1 MQFDL
6 FFCWPVPDSSFP
18 ENSQSLLVWLSQHL
32 ILIFSQHFRLQNV
45 KVFLI
50 ASKILEFSEH
60 KREICQIFFR
70 IEGLPTELK
79 TVHINGEIRLN
90 TSDQSHVVILTQIIS
105 KHSGPNG
112 CQDLALCG
120 FWEITIGG
128 LDLYGRDNSWLI
140 KCIVLLEENLGA
152 IFVLDQL
159 GHRWPIFNLHIL
171 QVAGFWHEVVWRRAS
186 KVLIKWRQNDLKL
199 SQEIFRDV
207 LGVKLSLVPFFGLE
221 LLWIILELHFN
232 WFALENSKH
241 VWWIQK
247 VKLLLDLFNVK
258 AFIRKWNSQ

>member
-1 MQFDL
+1 MNSLLWQLDNIFRLYGLLDWSVIHELTSLIGHVKGFLFGYVAMDEPFKPQILGKFFLKTHEFLKGHTLMQFDL
-6 FFCWPVPDSSFP
+6 LLCWPVPDSSFP

-32 ILIFSQHFRLQNV
+32 ILIFSKHFRLQNV

-50 ASKILEFSEH
+50 ASKIFEFSEH

-90 TSDQSHVVILTQIIS
+90 TSDQSHVVILTQIVS

-159 GHRWPIFNLHIL
+159 GYR
-171 QVAGFWHEVVWRRAS
+171 
-186 KVLIKWRQNDLKL
+186 
-199 SQEIFRDV
+199 
-207 LGVKLSLVPFFGLE
+207 
-221 LLWIILELHFN
+221 
-232 WFALENSKH
+232 
-241 VWWIQK
+241 
-247 VKLLLDLFNVK
+247 
-258 AFIRKWNSQ
+258 